1 MNDNNYQKDLFIKY
15 NYFIYSFEK
24 FITTLY
30 QNNQEDSKK
39 NKYKGIIFY
48 LNEYEELKEN
58 INYNKVKSFYSHQAI
73 EKQKILEQ
81 FEINKFNKI
90 KKFTQ
95 IEFNTPRYLF
105 YKIDNKNSFIII
117 NEEFYKMVGNI
128 NKEKYS
134 LIEYIIE
141 KNNLISINFEN
152 GENIKIFCDKNI
164 INEYSLKYSS
174 KAEEYKYYINEYKNI
189 LKDIYSYYE
198 IEKQFID
205 NMNKKEKNTSPKTGY
220 LVK

>member
-24 FITTLY
+24 FITALY

-39 NKYKGIIFY
+39 NKYKGYIFY

-134 LIEYIIE
+134 IIEYIIE
-141 KNNLISINFEN
+141 KNNLISINF
-152 GENIKIFCDKNI
+152 
-164 INEYSLKYSS
+164 
-174 KAEEYKYYINEYKNI
+174 
-189 LKDIYSYYE
+189 
-198 IEKQFID
+198 
-205 NMNKKEKNTSPKTGY
+205 
-220 LVK
+220 

>member
-39 NKYKGIIFY
+39 NKYKGYIFY
-48 LNEYEELKEN
+48 LKEYEELKEN
-58 INYNKVKSFYSHQAI
+58 INYNKVKSFYSPQAI
-73 EKQKILEQ
+73 EKHKILEQ
-81 FEINKFNKI
+81 FDIYKFNKI
-90 KKFTQ
+90 KNFKP

-117 NEEFYKMVGNI
+117 NEEFFKIIGNI
-128 NKEKYS
+128 NVDKNS

-152 GENIKIFCDKNI
+152 GENIKIWCDKNI
-164 INEYSLKYSS
+164 INEYSLKFSS
-174 KAEEYKYYINEYKNI
+174 KAEEYKYIKRY
-189 LKDIYSYYE
+189 
-198 IEKQFID
+198 
-205 NMNKKEKNTSPKTGY
+205 
-220 LVK
+220 